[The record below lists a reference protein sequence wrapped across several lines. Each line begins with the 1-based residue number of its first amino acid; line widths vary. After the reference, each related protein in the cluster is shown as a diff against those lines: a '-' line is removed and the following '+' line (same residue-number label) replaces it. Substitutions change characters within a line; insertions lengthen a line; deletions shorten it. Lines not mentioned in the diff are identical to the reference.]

1 MATIADVKDDSPTPL
16 TSTGETPKNRG
27 GRPPGTGTGTRMS
40 PDVKQAL
47 AVMAAMYDTLAAGMD
62 FVEDEQ
68 TVKLFRAKTEAL
80 NVRNQAYFE
89 TDPKLAARIAKLG
102 SDGGALA
109 FFITNVTVLAPF
121 LIPAGKKSWDLLTG
135 LIGMFRGKEELLNNL
150 RQEPQRETAPTIAY
164 SSPNR
169 NADNPLGFDVP

>member
-16 TSTGETPKNRG
+16 TSAGETPKNRG

-47 AVMAAMYDTLAAGMD
+47 AVMAALYDTLAAGMD

-68 TVKLFRAKTEAL
+68 TVKLFRAKTDAL
-80 NVRNQAYFE
+80 NIRNQAYFE
-89 TDPKLAARIAKLG
+89 TDPKLAARVAKLG
-102 SDGGALA
+102 SDGGSLA
-109 FFITNVTVLAPF
+109 FFIANATVLAPF
-121 LIPAGKKSWDLLTG
+121 LIPAGKKSWDLITG
-135 LIGMFRGKEELLNNL
+135 LVGMFRGAQPET
-150 RQEPQRETAPTIAY
+150 QEPQRETPPTLVY

-169 NADNPLGFDVP
+169 SADNPLGFDVP